1 MVKPAVAAEATA
13 VTAMVTNSMSN
24 QDVVLRELRR
34 QGKRITGQRKVIL
47 DIILQQDWENCK
59 DIYYE
64 ALKVDSSIGIAT
76 VYRML
81 DTLEEI
87 GILQKRCSHCVNQ
100 EVLDDCR
107 AAAEEAC

>member
-47 DIILQQDWENCK
+47 DIILQQDWENTTWLCFFFGYLVK
-59 DIYYE
+59 IFIMRRS
-64 ALKVDSSIGIAT
+64 K
-76 VYRML
+76 
-81 DTLEEI
+81 
-87 GILQKRCSHCVNQ
+87 
-100 EVLDDCR
+100 
-107 AAAEEAC
+107 

>member
-47 DIILQQDWENCK
+47 DIILQQDWEN
-59 DIYYE
+59 
-64 ALKVDSSIGIAT
+64 
-76 VYRML
+76 
-81 DTLEEI
+81 
-87 GILQKRCSHCVNQ
+87 
-100 EVLDDCR
+100 
-107 AAAEEAC
+107 

>member
-1 MVKPAVAAEATA
+1 
-13 VTAMVTNSMSN
+13 MSR
-24 QDVVLRELRR
+24 QELVIRELKKN
-34 QGKRITGQRKVIL
+34 GKRITGQRKIIL

-64 ALKVDSSIGIAT
+64 ALKKDSSIGIAT

-87 GILQKRCSHCVNQ
+87 GILEKRCSYCVKQ
-100 EVLDDCR
+100 EKFPDCR
-107 AAAEEAC
+107 ENEKKEP